1 MSTQT
6 VKNVEWIVLDPDEL
20 PRDTKT
26 FKKTFGENLV
36 GQPNAE
42 RVAVSAFERAQNP
55 LRNKKMPLGVYV
67 LIGPSRTG
75 KTKTGKVMAKG
86 FHGDEDAVTILEMGD
101 YIEQHQMLDLT
112 GAGPTYVGYMK
123 PEDVAK
129 LKPEDVDPTSKVS
142 AHNLRRARLGS
153 KSEVNVVILN
163 EFEKATDE
171 LYRFWMGVFDNG
183 FAVHGNGMK
192 TDYSN
197 TIFIL
202 TMNLGMD
209 ELKKFA
215 KGRMGFNGGPRKV
228 TETDVKTIV
237 DEALKAKYKSEFLNR
252 LTAVV
257 VFRPLTPEEVL
268 QICGIEVRNVQK
280 RIDDQLPDTDAFTL
294 DVTPGAK
301 EWIVAQSLRD
311 EGDVS
316 ELTRVVER
324 EIADRLGRQLA
335 NKKIK
340 GGDFVIVDGAKD
352 GSKLEIK
359 VEKSSRKVDLD
370 SPALLPAP
378 ATSRR
383 GRNMPGASG
392 ADDNSFDERLEAAVD
407 RVRGGAATEL
417 YNITFIS
424 EREDNVQRF
433 FARLSQ
439 ELREYFGGVP
449 VVSMYLHNREPYTA
463 SLVVDTSLE
472 MIHLIKERYRHAQIS
487 PTNSESGSAS

>member
-1 MSTQT
+1 MST
-6 VKNVEWIVLDPDEL
+6 KNEKAVEWIVLDPDEL

-26 FKKTFGENLV
+26 FKQTFGDNIV

-42 RVAVSAFERAQNP
+42 KVAVSAFERANNP
-55 LRNKKMPLGVYV
+55 LRNKKKPLGIYV

-86 FHGDEDAVTILEMGD
+86 FHGDEDAVTVLEMGD

-129 LKPEDVDPTSKVS
+129 LKPEDIDPTSKVS
-142 AHNLRRARLGS
+142 AHNMRRVRLGS
-153 KSEVNVVILN
+153 KSDVNVVILN

-197 TIFIL
+197 TIFVL

-215 KGRMGFNGGPRKV
+215 KGRIGFGGGPRKV
-228 TETDVKTIV
+228 TENDVKEIV

-252 LTAVV
+252 LSAVV

-268 QICGIEVRNVQK
+268 QICGIEVRNIQK

-294 DVTPGAK
+294 EVTDGAK
-301 EWIVAQSLRD
+301 SWLVAQSLKD

-324 EIADRLGRQLA
+324 EIADRLGRQLQL
-335 NKKIK
+335 KKIK
-340 GGDFVIVDGAKD
+340 GGDFVVIDGTEDGA
-352 GSKLEIK
+352 KLEIK
-359 VEKSSRKVDLD
+359 VERSGKVDPD
-370 SPALLPAP
+370 MPALLPAP
-378 ATSRR
+378 ASRR
-383 GRNMPGASG
+383 GRNAGASG
-392 ADDNSFDERLEAAVD
+392 IDSGSFEERLDAAID
-407 RVRGGAATEL
+407 RARGGAKTDL
-417 YNITFIS
+417 YNVTFIS
-424 EREDNVQRF
+424 DREENVQRF
-433 FARLSQ
+433 FARLNT

-449 VVSMYLHNREPYTA
+449 VISMYLHNREPFTA
-463 SLVVDTSLE
+463 SLVVETSLE
-472 MIHLIKERYRHAQIS
+472 MIHLIKERYRHARIS
-487 PTNSESGSAS
+487 PANSESGSAQQ